1 MGWVCT
7 KAMRVCIDGKYIDL
21 LGNNE
26 PVPAEDW
33 LNKGALQRFHYIRF
47 DDTDN
52 SVNTAPPIVSPEKVS
67 YPTFDLTEMVK
78 KMKAGKK
85 KV

>member
-52 SVNTAPPIVSPEKVS
+52 SVIAALPIVSPEIAPSPV
-67 YPTFDLTEMVK
+67 FDLVEMVK

-85 KV
+85 KA